1 MKLNRLALVIVVALL
16 ATATA
21 GAFPDTKKKL
31 YRYVDKN
38 GNVTYV
44 DALPADATDAARKEF
59 SSESGQSTGAIDRA
73 LTAEERA
80 ALEANKES
88 AAKAAAVAAQQ
99 KLLEESMLVNYQTEA
114 DLRRAYDE
122 RISLLQ
128 QTIES
133 TDISLRNVRSSLAS
147 LLAEASE
154 AELYGRKVDT
164 RRAGTIR
171 ELRGEM
177 VKQQAFQVTRLSEL
191 TTLNSEFDRVLVR
204 FRELRGAADSANPA
218 ATPPAP
224 APAPAPTPSGGA

>member
-1 MKLNRLALVIVVALL
+1 MKLTRLGLVITLALFA
-16 ATATA
+16 AATA
-21 GAFPDTKKKL
+21 GAQDQKKKL

-44 DALPADATDAARKEF
+44 DALPADAADAARKEF
-59 SSESGQSTGAIDRA
+59 NSESGQTTGAVDRA

-80 ALEANKES
+80 AREANKE
-88 AAKAAAVAAQQ
+88 AEAKAAAVAAQQ

-114 DLRRAYDE
+114 DLRHAYDE

-133 TDISLRNVRSSLAS
+133 TDISLKNVRGSLAS

-171 ELRGEM
+171 ELRSEM
-177 VKQQAFQVTRLSEL
+177 VKQQSFQVTRLSEL
-191 TTLNSEFDRVLVR
+191 TTLNSEFDRVLLR
-204 FRELRGAADSANPA
+204 FRELRGAADAAKSPA
-218 ATPPAP
+218 PAAP
-224 APAPAPTPSGGA
+224 APAQAATPAGER

>member
-1 MKLNRLALVIVVALL
+1 MKLKSTALL
-16 ATATA
+16 VA
-21 GAFPDTKKKL
+21 GALLVCSMTAAQAQDTKKKL

-44 DALPADATDAARKEF
+44 DALPADATDSARKEF
-59 SSESGQSTGAIDRA
+59 SAASGQNTGAVERA
-73 LTAEERA
+73 LTAEERVA
-80 ALEANKES
+80 AAANQDA

-133 TDISLRNVRSSLAS
+133 TDISLKSVRSSLAAM
-147 LLAEASE
+147 LAEASE

-164 RRAGTIR
+164 RRAGMIR
-171 ELRGEM
+171 ELRSEM
-177 VKQQAFQVTRLSEL
+177 IKQQGFQGTRMSEL
-191 TTLNSEFDRVLVR
+191 TTLNSEFDRVLIR
-204 FRELRGAADSANPA
+204 FRQLRGAADAPAALAPA
-218 ATPPAP
+218 ATTAKTAAP
-224 APAPAPTPSGGA
+224 GGEA

>member
-1 MKLNRLALVIVVALL
+1 MKLKRLGLVITLALL
-16 ATATA
+16 AAATA
-21 GAFPDTKKKL
+21 GAQEQKKKL

-44 DALPADATDAARKEF
+44 DALPADATGAARKEF
-59 SSESGQSTGAIDRA
+59 SSESGQTTGAVDRA
-73 LTAEERA
+73 LTADELA
-80 ALEANKES
+80 ARQANSEA
-88 AAKAAAVAAQQ
+88 AAKAAAIAAQQ

-133 TDISLRNVRSSLAS
+133 TDISLKNVRGSLAS

-204 FRELRGAADSANPA
+204 FRELRGAADSTKSAAPA
-218 ATPPAP
+218 VPQATPPA
-224 APAPAPTPSGGA
+224 GGA

>member
-1 MKLNRLALVIVVALL
+1 MKLKQITWVAAGVLLVCSTVSSHPV
-16 ATATA
+16 
-21 GAFPDTKKKL
+21 DTKKKL

-44 DALPADATDAARKEF
+44 DALPADATDSARKEF
-59 SSESGQSTGAIDRA
+59 SAASGQNTGAVERA

-80 ALEANKES
+80 TAAADQDA
-88 AAKAAAVAAQQ
+88 AAKAASLAAQQ

-133 TDISLRNVRSSLAS
+133 TDISLKNVRSSLAAM
-147 LLAEASE
+147 LAEASE

-164 RRAGTIR
+164 RRAGMIR
-171 ELRGEM
+171 ELRTEM
-177 VKQQAFQVTRLSEL
+177 VKQQGFQGTRMLEL
-191 TTLNSEFDRVLVR
+191 ATLNSEFDRVLVR
-204 FRELRGAADSANPA
+204 FRQLRGAADAPAALTPA
-218 ATPPAP
+218 ATPAKTAAP
-224 APAPAPTPSGGA
+224 GGEA